1 MQHYIKVNRQSFF
14 DRIGI
19 SLSIMWRVRRP
30 SYLIVFNDTINN
42 WYTAEPMQEL
52 HAIEDNILG
61 VYRGQRV
68 FADKEDVDYAEEDY
82 NDEDLQ

>member
-1 MQHYIKVNRQSFF
+1 MQHPWFINEELPTTDEIRAEAGKILNN
-14 DRIGI
+14 I
-19 SLSIMWRVRRP
+19 
-30 SYLIVFNDTINN
+30 NDTINN
-42 WYTAEPMQEL
+42 WYTATPVLEL